1 MPTSLTADANIA
13 ELVQRFRDN
22 ALGVVLFLLVE
33 DYESRFLQA
42 YRRLGF
48 DDVRRSHGAVLRHLD
63 GRGATM
69 SLLSQRAGLTKQTIG
84 KIVRQLEQL
93 GYLTVAVSADDRRA
107 RLVRISARGEQL
119 VSASNRVVETIRRH
133 YRQRLGEAAFD
144 ALYRQ
149 LDRATRELGVQ
160 PRYDSSPQRFLHFG
174 RLLVEL
180 AGDFERRLFAV
191 LPTGAQAIL
200 NRPVITQL
208 YQLGQGGMTISE
220 LAQPQALTVQAVSL
234 TVRQMA
240 ARGLVSVR
248 ECHGDSRAKRVA
260 LSPAGQVL
268 LGQLGDG
275 CAGVRADYARVLG
288 ADTLSAMELSL
299 RNLHDALREPSPA

>member
-1 MPTSLTADANIA
+1 MTAGVDNA
-13 ELVQRFRDN
+13 ELVQHFREN

-33 DYESRFLQA
+33 DYESRFLHA

-63 GRGATM
+63 ERGASI

-107 RLVRISARGEQL
+107 RLVHFSARGEQL

-133 YRQRLGEAAFD
+133 YRQRLGENAFNT
-144 ALYRQ
+144 LYQQ
-149 LDRATRELGVQ
+149 LNRATRELGIQ
-160 PRYDSSPQRFLHFG
+160 PQHDSTPQRFLHFG

-180 AGDFERRLFAV
+180 ACDFEQRLFGA
-191 LPTGAQAIL
+191 LPPEQQRIL

-208 YQLGQGGMTISE
+208 YQLGTGGMTISE

-234 TVRQMA
+234 TIRHMA
-240 ARGLVSVR
+240 ARGLVSVQ
-248 ECHGDSRAKRVA
+248 ECRGDSRAKRVT
-260 LSPAGQVL
+260 LSQPGLVL
-268 LGQLGDG
+268 LRQLGNG
-275 CAGVRADYARVLG
+275 CAGVRADYARILG
-288 ADTLSAMELSL
+288 GAALSAMEVSL
-299 RNLHDALREPSPA
+299 RELHDALRERSA